1 MAKSA
6 DAKRTKILEAA
17 KKRFAHYGLAKTTM
31 AEIAQDLSFS
41 KALLYYYFPDKNS
54 LFAAVMEATID
65 ELLEISTAKI
75 KSAKTVQ
82 AAIDAFL
89 ETRLHIIKENYNVF
103 EFTYSLRNDMPPDL
117 ECPMPAMFEREI
129 EQVRSILEMGVENGE
144 LKPIDDV
151 MTTAKILLISMLGM
165 RLGILKEFKN
175 LFFPPTK
182 EEFDYILDLQRKL
195 SKIFIDGLRK

>member
-1 MAKSA
+1 MKKIVISA
-6 DAKRTKILEAA
+6 VNLVEAGTLAIL
-17 KKRFAHYGLAKTTM
+17 RDCL
-31 AEIAQDLSFS
+31 
-41 KALLYYYFPDKNS
+41 
-54 LFAAVMEATID
+54 
-65 ELLEISTAKI
+65 
-75 KSAKTVQ
+75 
-82 AAIDAFL
+82 AFL
-89 ETRLHIIKENYNVF
+89 SDFANYNVF

-117 ECPMPAMFEREI
+117 ECAMPAMFEREI

-144 LKPIDDV
+144 LKPIDDL
-151 MTTAKILLISMLGM
+151 MTTARILLISMLGM

>member
-82 AAIDAFL
+82 HAIDAFL

-117 ECPMPAMFEREI
+117 ECAMPAMFEREI

-144 LKPIDDV
+144 LKPIDDM
-151 MTTAKILLISMLGM
+151 MTTARILLISMLGM